1 MSENIDIS
9 NWSKQRRMD
18 FIRTLNKNMINYENN
33 IERSMARSDRAEWN
47 HLKDDKTHRMSKTEY
62 QKINKE
68 REEER

>member
-1 MSENIDIS
+1 MSEKIDIS

-33 IERSMARSDRAEWN
+33 IERAITRSDRAEWN